1 MVKRTGNRR
10 DTHLSRRWILVNRNS
25 MISSGPAS
33 KKINKHGGDIV
44 LLLLLLLLFSAVPLA
59 EEPLAPPFRSFDVVL
74 DSGGGGGGAGSMEL
88 LIAKLP
94 HSAWWVSIK
103 LTHRQSGER
112 RANANSLE

>member
-1 MVKRTGNRR
+1 MRKKTGIHR

-44 LLLLLLLLFSAVPLA
+44 LLLLLWLLFSAVPLA
-59 EEPLAPPFRSFDVVL
+59 EEPSAPPFRSFDVVL
-74 DSGGGGGGAGSMEL
+74 VSGGGGGAGSMEL

-112 RANANSLE
+112 GANAYSLE

>member
-1 MVKRTGNRR
+1 MRKKTGIHR

-25 MISSGPAS
+25 MISSGAAS

-44 LLLLLLLLFSAVPLA
+44 LLLLWLLLFSAVPLA

-74 DSGGGGGGAGSMEL
+74 ASGGGGAGSMEL

-112 RANANSLE
+112 RANAYSLE

>member
-1 MVKRTGNRR
+1 M
-10 DTHLSRRWILVNRNS
+10 NRNS
-25 MISSGPAS
+25 MISSGAAS

-44 LLLLLLLLFSAVPLA
+44 LLLLLWLLFSAVPLA
-59 EEPLAPPFRSFDVVL
+59 EEPSAPPFRSFDVVL
-74 DSGGGGGGAGSMEL
+74 VRGGGDAGSMEL

-112 RANANSLE
+112 RANAYSLE

>member
-1 MVKRTGNRR
+1 MRKKTGIHR

-25 MISSGPAS
+25 MISSGAAS

-44 LLLLLLLLFSAVPLA
+44 LLLLLWLLFSAVPLA
-59 EEPLAPPFRSFDVVL
+59 EEPSAPPFRSFDVVL
-74 DSGGGGGGAGSMEL
+74 VRDDGDAGSMEL

-112 RANANSLE
+112 GANAYSLE